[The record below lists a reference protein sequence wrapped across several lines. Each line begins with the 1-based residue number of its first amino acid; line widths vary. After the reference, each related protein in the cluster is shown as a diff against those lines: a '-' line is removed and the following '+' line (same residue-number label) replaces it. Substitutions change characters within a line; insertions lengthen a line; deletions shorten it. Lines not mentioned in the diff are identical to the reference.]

1 VQLATLV
8 SLAEALD
15 LRDTGTADHSRTV
28 GRYCAMIA
36 AELGLAAEHVKRV
49 EVAGILHDIGKIGL
63 PDAILQKP
71 GPLGKT
77 ELAEIRTHPEI
88 GAQILGVRGLED
100 LREWVLAHHERPDG
114 TGYPH
119 RLADEDIPLEAKILA
134 VADAYEAM
142 VADRVYRVG
151 VDERAARAELLRC
164 AGEQFDARV
173 VAAFL
178 TALGAADASAD
189 SVSGASAA

>member
-1 VQLATLV
+1 
-8 SLAEALD
+8 
-15 LRDTGTADHSRTV
+15 
-28 GRYCAMIA
+28 
-36 AELGLAAEHVKRV
+36 VKRV

-88 GAQILGVRGLED
+88 GAQILSGRGLED
-100 LREWVLAHHERPDG
+100 LREWVLGHHERPDG
-114 TGYPH
+114 TGYP
-119 RLADEDIPLEAKILA
+119 RCLADQDIPLEAKILA

-142 VADRVYRVG
+142 VADRVYRPG

-178 TALGAADASAD
+178 TALGAADAAAD